1 MVADKGTN
9 QYVDYRATLKYF
21 AEAPIKM
28 ELPPTPITA
37 LSMITLECIQFVEP
51 YIPEDQE
58 RDEAG
63 QPKKKARIGPHGSL
77 APGDGRDES
86 TNGGSPASQHTVAP
100 STSVFAIPPVVPVP
114 STSVYAY
121 PPNQP
126 TSNSTSTATTY
137 RPDCSAS
144 HGDPTRPEYTQGRSM
159 LEASRVQPYTP
170 RPPQP
175 FAPYPRPTAP
185 AVGHY
190 SASPWSS
197 ISSPY
202 QKPSS
207 PMLPQVPNP
216 AHPVNRPQVHAYAHT
231 PNSSQINGTTITPNA
246 TPPVSS
252 ASISVPPIPTAKAEP
267 SHLAYRPVNAA
278 EQNAKQAELERQT
291 KETEMVKEE
300 QKEKDAQAKRERE
313 RQWDDMRARAA
324 SIVETVRKEGINGG
338 GV

>member
-100 STSVFAIPPVVPVP
+100 STSVFAIPPVVP
-114 STSVYAY
+114 STSVYAH
-121 PPNQP
+121 PSIQPNGTIAP
-126 TSNSTSTATTY
+126 TTY
-137 RPDCSAS
+137 RPDGSTS
-144 HGDPTRPEYTQGRSM
+144 HGDQTRYDYTQGRSM

-170 RPPQP
+170 RPPQA

-202 QKPSS
+202 QKQSS

-216 AHPVNRPQVHAYAHT
+216 AHPVNRPQVHSYAHT

-252 ASISVPPIPTAKAEP
+252 VSIPTAKAEP
-267 SHLAYRPVNAA
+267 SHLAYRPPNTA
-278 EQNAKQAELERQT
+278 EQNAKQAELERQA
-291 KETEMVKEE
+291 KEIDTIKEE

-338 GV
+338 GM